1 MHFLIALGCAALICL
16 WVFFLMNTKESV
28 SQPAIGLSSV
38 VALSFYLMFG
48 LKCFYQKS
56 YCMQIRFL
64 SLISCTCASTVAL
77 SCNPRKGKEKKANYY
92 TRCLSY
98 DDGIVVDAAV
108 AAVATATT
116 SVSAT
121 TYKRCHC
128 NCGPAD
134 KDTGDNAAKH
144 WWFRHCIQS
153 SFSCW
158 DAALPSWAAL
168 LVLLLLLLLTSE
180 LLLLLRFGLL
190 SQVSIDLI
198 NFFLQFFQFRR
209 TLLLVNVNWLHTHA
223 HKHAYAH
230 KREMQA

>member
-1 MHFLIALGCAALICL
+1 
-16 WVFFLMNTKESV
+16 MNTKESV

-77 SCNPRKGKEKKANYY
+77 SCNPRKGREKKTNYY

-108 AAVATATT
+108 AAAAAATALAATT

-121 TYKRCHC
+121 TYKRCYC

-144 WWFRHCIQS
+144 
-153 SFSCW
+153 
-158 DAALPSWAAL
+158 
-168 LVLLLLLLLTSE
+168 
-180 LLLLLRFGLL
+180 
-190 SQVSIDLI
+190 
-198 NFFLQFFQFRR
+198 
-209 TLLLVNVNWLHTHA
+209 
-223 HKHAYAH
+223 
-230 KREMQA
+230 